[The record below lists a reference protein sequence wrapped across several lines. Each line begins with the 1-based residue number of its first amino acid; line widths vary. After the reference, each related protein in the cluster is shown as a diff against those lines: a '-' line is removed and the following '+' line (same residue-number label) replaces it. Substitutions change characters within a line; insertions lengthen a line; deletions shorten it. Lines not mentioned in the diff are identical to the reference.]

1 MKKFY
6 QNLSFKDKISLAIEI
21 TKDKDFDSIMEI
33 AMIEMILKGE
43 QNGKENEDKSEER

>member
-6 QNLSFKDKISLAIEI
+6 QNLSFRDKISLAIEI

-33 AMIEMILKGE
+33 AMIEMI
-43 QNGKENEDKSEER
+43 